1 MTTLVLRVG
10 VGSRP
15 GKGSPLTALELDTNF
30 TNLDASIATK
40 LTTPAGVDGQ
50 ILRYGTSWEG
60 TNLLRVLDTGKV
72 GIGITTPLTQLDV
85 HDTSVAAY
93 TAPDDTT
100 VARFARDA
108 GVSLEMLSESS
119 ATISFGDVASN
130 NVGRIAYQHSDN
142 SMKMWTAGTER
153 MVINSSGF
161 VGIGVADPLTS
172 LHVDGELRL
181 TTTGKLRF
189 SDFVSIA
196 NASGLTSHVNLH
208 SNKYGFGVTEATVG
222 DVTTGALELCSHRD
236 FKFSSNQNLAATLTA
251 DGHLTTEGSIIIKA
265 PQSVGTSYFEVYGR
279 EGSAAPVFEITDIFG
294 LVDAAVWKVTQ
305 QSNYSSS
312 WVPLNGSFTI
322 TGPKIYIDSTRITT
336 YSGGENADDPLVPST
351 QITSATGDITAV
363 TFTGSGANLTNLPN
377 SLPSA
382 TVNQTMRYS
391 GTTFEPTSSLVIK
404 SDGNVG
410 IGIAD
415 PQYKLQVSGGYIV
428 NFGSGDSP
436 GNTTF
441 GDGALGTVNTGGA
454 NTAIGHETLLSN
466 TIGQSNTALGSR
478 ALKSNITGKNSIAIG
493 QNAMRDTTGI
503 IDAVSASDVRCI
515 AIGNDAL
522 MNNTT
527 GVDNIAIGI
536 LALEKNLTGISSL
549 AMGYQALRYSTG
561 GHNTSIGS
569 QSSSSTTTGMYNTA
583 VGEGALKLNIT
594 SDHNVALGRE
604 ALTNVVGVNG
614 DGNNIAI
621 GSRAGSAIVAGQNN
635 VIIGTN
641 VLGSA
646 SLSDTV
652 IIAAG
657 NAERIRILDSGNMGI
672 GTSVPTEMLEV
683 NGKVKA
689 TSFVGSGAEL
699 TGIPV
704 QIGAGSV
711 NQLLRSDGTNWVPTS
726 AIVIQSGGTV
736 GIGVDP
742 VYSLDV
748 QRPAA
753 AGCVVNI
760 QSQAD
765 GTNVLLFDGL
775 LTNSI
780 AEISGT
786 MNYGSTGNTVF
797 KTGSGAD
804 FLERM
809 RISSVGKVSI
819 GAFDPDYDLDIQND
833 NIPQINIESKT
844 SGNESKLSFGSGSY
858 LARIL
863 TELTMRGESSISLQT
878 NSLQRVFIS
887 STGDVGIGNGTP
899 LAKLDVTGNVLVNSD
914 AFIRSDGT
922 WLAGTSAAD
931 SPNETHGFI
940 RSSTTSD
947 RLVMRGPYLDFQH
960 SDGTSVMYIDAS
972 GNANISGATTFGTTV
987 GITGDL
993 TASAAVDI
1001 TGDLTARGSSLVVNS
1016 TSVGIGT
1023 ASPSASHKLDVGGN
1037 IIVGRVGFGVSTE
1050 GAEINLR
1057 SADGSSSWVMD
1068 IRGDDR
1074 TAATADFRIF
1084 NNLETS
1090 GDMIIGYL
1098 NADQS
1103 AGGASGY
1110 STGSIIFQTGNRQRI
1125 KTEGNGT
1132 TTLFADDTATDI
1144 TGTNRAV
1151 IQAVASA
1158 TAPRDAPLAAF
1169 RDGGPYAA
1177 LFGADG
1183 VGTGQIER
1191 LNTNGGVNVFGDML
1205 INSGKLTIKTPL
1217 QNIGTPSTNH
1227 PASLVL
1233 WTKSNSTTAA
1243 AMAAQFMSND
1253 GESAAG
1259 GILTKVGQMPVFS
1272 SLSDERLKENILSV
1286 DPASS
1291 MAKIEA
1297 VRVVDFDLYPH
1308 IFNRDTTLPLS
1319 TGQRGVIAQEYQ
1331 DNYPEGVTRSD
1342 ETDPDSLLSV
1352 GNVHEWDLLNAVK
1365 YLKAEIDSLKEE
1377 VKFLK
1382 GQ

>member
-40 LTTPAGVDGQ
+40 LTTSAGVDGQ

-251 DGHLTTEGSIIIKA
+251 DGDLTTEGRIINKA
-265 PQSVGTSYFEVYGR
+265 PYSTYGESYFEVYGR
-279 EGSAAPVFEITDIFG
+279 GGSAAPVLRITDVFG
-294 LVDAAVWKVTQ
+294 LVDAAIWKVTQ
-305 QSNYSSS
+305 QSNHGSN
-312 WVPLNGSFTI
+312 WVPLNGSLTI

-363 TFTGSGANLTNLPN
+363 TFTGSGEFLTNLPN

-428 NFGSGDSP
+428 NFGSGDVVT
-436 GNTTF
+436 NTTF
-441 GDGALGTVNTGGA
+441 GDKALGTTNTGA
-454 NTAIGHETLLSN
+454 SNTAIGHETLLSN
-466 TIGQSNTALGSR
+466 TIGQSNTALGR
-478 ALKSNITGKNSIAIG
+478 GALRSNTTGKNSIAIG

-503 IDAVSASDVRCI
+503 TAAVSASDVRCI

-522 MNNTT
+522 KLNTT
-527 GVDNIAIGI
+527 GLNNLAIGQ
-536 LALEKNLTGISSL
+536 LALEQNLIGISSL
-549 AMGYQALRYSTG
+549 AMGYQALRYSTA

-569 QSSSSTTTGMYNTA
+569 ESSSSTTTGMYNTA
-583 VGEGALKLNIT
+583 VGEGALKSNIT
-594 SDHNVALGRE
+594 SGQNVALGRE
-604 ALTNVVGVNG
+604 ALKNVLG
-614 DGNNIAI
+614 GNNIAI
-621 GSRAGSAIVAGQNN
+621 GSRAGHAIVDGQNN

-641 VLGSA
+641 VVGSA

-657 NAERIRILDSGNMGI
+657 SAEAERIRILASGNMGI

-726 AIVIQSGGTV
+726 AIVIQSGGNV

-742 VYSLDV
+742 VFSLDV

-760 QSQAD
+760 QSQVD
-765 GTNVLLFDGL
+765 GTNALLFDGL
-775 LTNSI
+775 LTNSVI
-780 AEISGT
+780 ETSGT

-863 TELTMRGESSISLQT
+863 TDLTMRGESSISLET

-899 LAKLDVTGNVLVNSD
+899 LAKLDVTGNVLVNSA

-972 GNANISGATTFGTTV
+972 GNANISGATTFGNTV
-987 GITGDL
+987 GISGDL

-1001 TGDLTARGSSLVVNS
+1001 TGDLTAQGSSLVVNS

-1023 ASPSASHKLDVGGN
+1023 ASPSTSHKLDVGGN

-1057 SADGSSSWVMD
+1057 SADGSPSWVMD
-1068 IRGDDR
+1068 IRGKSAR
-1074 TAATADFRIF
+1074 TAGTADFRIF
-1084 NNLETS
+1084 NALDTS

-1110 STGSIIFQTGNRQRI
+1110 STGSINLYTGNRPRI

-1144 TGTNRAV
+1144 TGANKTV
-1151 IQAVASA
+1151 IQAAAWAS
-1158 TAPRDAPLAAF
+1158 TILPDTGGL
-1169 RDGGPYAA
+1169 RDGGPYAK
-1177 LFGADG
+1177 LFGG
-1183 VGTGQIER
+1183 GLER
-1191 LNTNGGVNVFGDML
+1191 LNTNKGVNVTGDML
-1205 INSGKLTIKTPL
+1205 INNGKMTIKTPIDTG
-1217 QNIGTPSTNH
+1217 NFTDY

-1233 WTKSNSTTAA
+1233 WTKSNSTVNAKTAIRF
-1243 AMAAQFMSND
+1243 MAND

-1259 GILTKVGQMPVFS
+1259 SIFTKVGSTPFFS
-1272 SLSDERLKENILSV
+1272 NLSDERLKENIVSV

-1297 VRVVDFDLYPH
+1297 VRVVDFDLYSH
-1308 IFNRDTTLPLS
+1308 IFNRDTTLPLA
-1319 TGQRGVIAQEYQ
+1319 TGRRGVIAQEYKET
-1331 DNYPEGVTRSD
+1331 YPEGVVQDDTNN
-1342 ETDPDSLLSV
+1342 PDSLLSV
-1352 GNVHEWDLLNAVK
+1352 GIDHEWDLLNAVK
-1365 YLKAEIDSLKEE
+1365 YLKAEIDALKEE